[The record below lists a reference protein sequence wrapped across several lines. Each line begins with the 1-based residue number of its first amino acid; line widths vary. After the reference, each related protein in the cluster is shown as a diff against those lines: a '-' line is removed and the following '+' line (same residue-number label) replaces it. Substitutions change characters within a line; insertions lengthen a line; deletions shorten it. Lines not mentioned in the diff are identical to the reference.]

1 MTLRKNTRVVAV
13 ITLHT
18 GFLLLLVY
26 LFIAISYTFFLH
38 SHTLD
43 DGQRVIHSHPF
54 SNSDNNRNAEHQHG
68 SFVFQLLPDLTNQ
81 IGHTQCDIV
90 FYRTDFSFYRPHKEI
105 TTFAE
110 ALTIYSKRGP
120 PKTVK

>member
-1 MTLRKNTRVVAV
+1 MTPKKNTRIVAG

-43 DGQRVIHSHPF
+43 DGRQVIHSHPF
-54 SNSDNNRNAEHQHG
+54 SNTENSKNAEHQHG
-68 SFVFQLLPDLTNQ
+68 NFVFQLLPDLTNQ
-81 IGHTQCDIV
+81 IGHTQSDIV
-90 FYRTDFSFYRPHKEI
+90 FFRNSLVYYGPQKEI
-105 TTFAE
+105 TTFAA
-110 ALTIYSKRGP
+110 ALAIYSKRGP
-120 PKTVK
+120 PRAAN